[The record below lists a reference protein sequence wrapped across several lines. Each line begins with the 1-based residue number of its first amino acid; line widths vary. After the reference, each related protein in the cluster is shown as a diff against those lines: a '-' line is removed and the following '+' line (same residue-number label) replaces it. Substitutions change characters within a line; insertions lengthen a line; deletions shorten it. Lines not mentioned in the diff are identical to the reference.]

1 MRTSLMHHRY
11 FTACIIYCIH
21 FFVLRWPEYPEEAVS
36 AGKVNFS
43 SQLQN
48 IVVWLLVHGQDTLL
62 AEAYDY
68 ILIY

>member
-1 MRTSLMHHRY
+1 M
-11 FTACIIYCIH
+11 
-21 FFVLRWPEYPEEAVS
+21 LRWPEYPEEAVS